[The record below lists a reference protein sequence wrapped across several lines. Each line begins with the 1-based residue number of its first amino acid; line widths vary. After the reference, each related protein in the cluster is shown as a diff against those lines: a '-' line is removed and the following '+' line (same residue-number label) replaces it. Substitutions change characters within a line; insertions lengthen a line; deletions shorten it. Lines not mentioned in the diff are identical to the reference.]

1 MVFSKTIA
9 DSILLLL
16 LLLLLE
22 PTTLLTMRLRFPLRK
37 PGKDAL
43 NKNTIG
49 GVYIFQPRY
58 SPFPFLLS
66 NLVIDALPALIRIIH
81 AMKPFHHIPT
91 ILLLLLSSRWRRKC
105 QLTKDGGE
113 KTIGCIDRE
122 EGNGDMPDL
131 PR

>member
-9 DSILLLL
+9 DSILL

-66 NLVIDALPALIRIIH
+66 NLVIDALSALIRIIH
-81 AMKPFHHIPT
+81 AMKSFHHIPT
-91 ILLLLLSSRWRRKC
+91 ILLLLSSRYPWRRKC
-105 QLTKDGGE
+105 QLTKRRRRD
-113 KTIGCIDRE
+113 DR
-122 EGNGDMPDL
+122 MY
-131 PR
+131 R